1 MYNLF
6 KNLNQ
11 SQALHNSI
19 IVIMLI
25 FFYYKLFFEFLIP
38 ITGDELN
45 SILVYTSNIK
55 TLLLKNFPGNV
66 VFFHFIG
73 YINSQIF
80 GNDLITY
87 RSLTY
92 LFLILHFV
100 IFKKIDKNNLAILLF
115 LFFTINSNIAL
126 YSSFYFGYI
135 FTSLIYVLIYYLLKN
150 NNFEKYNKWILF
162 LLFLQTYNHLVNIY
176 LSIPIMI
183 SLFFYSNK
191 KKFFKDWLYFYFVP
205 SFIFYF
211 ISALLTGISLLKIQD
226 TSFINVTA
234 IIFNDFYELFFS
246 GFDKIFFYEAYQN
259 VSNFNI
265 IFFFEQIFLYDK
277 IIFLTLILSVLIA
290 IYNLRS
296 NKIPKIFSLII
307 LFHLVLFFLINK
319 MPAPRILTGFYAF
332 YFLFIYSY
340 FGAYKIVNLKI
351 FNALMLVVLSLNL
364 FNFNYLKKV
373 SSSVFIRDI
382 TFKEN
387 ELSIKIL
394 SKKCILENNNFS
406 EIQKRN
412 FYFNY
417 INICKRK
424 YNLTE
429 FLKFYRS

>member
-19 IVIMLI
+19 IVIILI
-25 FFYYKLFFEFLIP
+25 LFYYKLFFEFSIP
-38 ITGDELN
+38 VTGDELN

-66 VFFHFIG
+66 VFFHFVG
-73 YINSQIF
+73 YIKSQVF
-80 GNDLITY
+80 GYDLITY

-100 IFKKIDKNNLAILLF
+100 IFKRIDKNNLAITLF

-135 FTSLIYVLIYYLLKN
+135 FTSLIYVLIFYLLKN
-150 NNFEKYNKWILF
+150 NNFEQHSKWILF

-183 SLFFYSNK
+183 SLFIYSNK
-191 KKFFKDWLYFYFVP
+191 KKFIKEWLFFYFAP
-205 SFIFYF
+205 SSIFYLV
-211 ISALLTGISLLKIQD
+211 STLLTGISLLKIQD
-226 TSFINVTA
+226 TSFTNVVTFT
-234 IIFNDFYELFFS
+234 FNDFYELFFN
-246 GFDKIFFYEAYQN
+246 GFNRIFFYEAYQN
-259 VSNFNI
+259 VLNFNI
-265 IFFFEQIFLYDK
+265 ILFLEQIFLYDK
-277 IIFLTLILSVLIA
+277 VISLTLIFSILIA

-307 LFHLVLFFLINK
+307 LFHLIIFFLINK
-319 MPAPRILTGFYAF
+319 MPAPRILSGFYAF

-340 FGAYKIVNLKI
+340 LRTYKTINLKI
-351 FNALMLVVLSLNL
+351 LNISILLIIFLNL
-364 FNFNYLKKV
+364 FNFNYLERV
-373 SSSVFIRDI
+373 SSSIFINDI

-387 ELSIKIL
+387 DLSIKIL
-394 SKKCILENNNFS
+394 SKKCILENNDFS

-417 INICKRK
+417 LNICKKK
-424 YNLTE
+424 YDLSE

>member
-19 IVIMLI
+19 IVIILI
-25 FFYYKLFFEFLIP
+25 LFYYKLFFEFSIP
-38 ITGDELN
+38 VTGDELN

-66 VFFHFIG
+66 VFFHFVG
-73 YINSQIF
+73 YIKSQVF
-80 GNDLITY
+80 GYDLITY

-100 IFKKIDKNNLAILLF
+100 VFKRIDKNNLAITLF

-126 YSSFYFGYI
+126 YSSFYVGYI
-135 FTSLIYVLIYYLLKN
+135 FTSLIYVLIFYLLKN
-150 NNFEKYNKWILF
+150 NNFEQHSKWILL

-183 SLFFYSNK
+183 SLFIYSNK
-191 KKFFKDWLYFYFVP
+191 KKFIKEWLFFYFAP
-205 SFIFYF
+205 SSIFYLV
-211 ISALLTGISLLKIQD
+211 STLLTGISLLKIQD
-226 TSFINVTA
+226 ASFTNVATF
-234 IIFNDFYELFFS
+234 IFNDFYELFFN
-246 GFDKIFFYEAYQN
+246 GFNRIFFYEAYQN
-259 VSNFNI
+259 VLNFNI
-265 IFFFEQIFLYDK
+265 ILFLEQIFLYDK
-277 IIFLTLILSVLIA
+277 VISLTLIFSILIA
-290 IYNLRS
+290 VYNLRS

-307 LFHLVLFFLINK
+307 LFHLIIFFLINK
-319 MPAPRILTGFYAF
+319 MPAPRILSGFYAF

-340 FGAYKIVNLKI
+340 LRTYKIVNLKI
-351 FNALMLVVLSLNL
+351 LNISILLIIFLNL
-364 FNFNYLKKV
+364 FNFNYLERV
-373 SSSVFIRDI
+373 SSSIFINDI

-387 ELSIKIL
+387 DLSIKIL
-394 SKKCILENNNFS
+394 SKKCILENNDFS

-417 INICKRK
+417 LNICKKK
-424 YNLTE
+424 YDLSE

>member
-19 IVIMLI
+19 IVIILI
-25 FFYYKLFFEFLIP
+25 LFYYKLFFEFSIP
-38 ITGDELN
+38 VTGDELN

-66 VFFHFIG
+66 VFFHFVG
-73 YINSQIF
+73 YIKSQVF
-80 GNDLITY
+80 GYDLITY

-100 IFKKIDKNNLAILLF
+100 IFKRIDKNNLAITLF

-135 FTSLIYVLIYYLLKN
+135 FTSLIYVLIFYLLKN
-150 NNFEKYNKWILF
+150 NNFEQHSKWILF

-183 SLFFYSNK
+183 SLFIYSNK
-191 KKFFKDWLYFYFVP
+191 KKFIKEWLFFYFAP
-205 SFIFYF
+205 SSIFYLV
-211 ISALLTGISLLKIQD
+211 STLLTGISLLKIQD
-226 TSFINVTA
+226 TSFTNVVTFT
-234 IIFNDFYELFFS
+234 FNDFYELFFN
-246 GFDKIFFYEAYQN
+246 GFNRIFFYEAYQN
-259 VSNFNI
+259 VLNFNI
-265 IFFFEQIFLYDK
+265 ILFLEQIFLYDK
-277 IIFLTLILSVLIA
+277 VISLTLIFSILIA

-307 LFHLVLFFLINK
+307 LFHRIIFFLINK
-319 MPAPRILTGFYAF
+319 MPAPRILSGFYAF

-340 FGAYKIVNLKI
+340 LRTYKTINLKI
-351 FNALMLVVLSLNL
+351 LNISILLIIFLNL
-364 FNFNYLKKV
+364 FNFNYLERV
-373 SSSVFIRDI
+373 SSSIFINDI

-387 ELSIKIL
+387 DLSIKIL
-394 SKKCILENNNFS
+394 SKKCILENNDFS

-417 INICKRK
+417 LNICKKK
-424 YNLTE
+424 YDLSE

>member
-19 IVIMLI
+19 IVIILI
-25 FFYYKLFFEFLIP
+25 LFYYKLFFEFSIP
-38 ITGDELN
+38 VTGDELN

-66 VFFHFIG
+66 VFFHFVG
-73 YINSQIF
+73 YIKSQVF
-80 GNDLITY
+80 GYDLITY

-100 IFKKIDKNNLAILLF
+100 IFKRIDKNNLAITLF

-126 YSSFYFGYI
+126 YSSFYVGYI
-135 FTSLIYVLIYYLLKN
+135 FTSLIYVLIFYLLKN
-150 NNFEKYNKWILF
+150 NNFEQHSKWILL

-183 SLFFYSNK
+183 SLFIYSNK
-191 KKFFKDWLYFYFVP
+191 KKFIKEWLFFYFAP
-205 SFIFYF
+205 SSIFYLV
-211 ISALLTGISLLKIQD
+211 STLLTGISLLKIQD
-226 TSFINVTA
+226 ASFTNVATF
-234 IIFNDFYELFFS
+234 IFNDFYELFFN
-246 GFDKIFFYEAYQN
+246 GFNRIFFYEAYQN
-259 VSNFNI
+259 VLNFNI
-265 IFFFEQIFLYDK
+265 ILFLEQIFLYDK
-277 IIFLTLILSVLIA
+277 VISLTLIFSILIA
-290 IYNLRS
+290 VYNLRS

-307 LFHLVLFFLINK
+307 LFHLIIFFLINK
-319 MPAPRILTGFYAF
+319 MPAPRILSGFYAF

-340 FGAYKIVNLKI
+340 LRTYKIVNLKI
-351 FNALMLVVLSLNL
+351 LNISILLIIFLNL
-364 FNFNYLKKV
+364 FNFNYLERV
-373 SSSVFIRDI
+373 SSSIFINDI

-387 ELSIKIL
+387 DLSIKIL
-394 SKKCILENNNFS
+394 SKKCILENNDFS

-417 INICKRK
+417 LNICKKK
-424 YNLTE
+424 YDLSE